1 MSHTYLIV
9 ITMIALIILM
19 TVTGKHFVTIG
30 IDLIF
35 NALVL
40 LQFKIDSFTLCVASR
55 YLFLL
60 VVLFPD

>member
-1 MSHTYLIV
+1 V
-9 ITMIALIILM
+9 IALIILI

-30 IDLIF
+30 IGLIF